1 MLVFIF
7 IIIENKGTFYF
18 NGRDNQ
24 YRPIIMAD
32 LNKFHKNDID
42 LIPPTL
48 VYLMEF
54 MIKNL
59 LI

>member
-1 MLVFIF
+1 
-7 IIIENKGTFYF
+7 
-18 NGRDNQ
+18 
-24 YRPIIMAD
+24 MAD
-32 LNKFHKNDID
+32 LNKFDDNDID

-54 MIKNL
+54 IINNL

>member
-1 MLVFIF
+1 
-7 IIIENKGTFYF
+7 
-18 NGRDNQ
+18 
-24 YRPIIMAD
+24 MAD